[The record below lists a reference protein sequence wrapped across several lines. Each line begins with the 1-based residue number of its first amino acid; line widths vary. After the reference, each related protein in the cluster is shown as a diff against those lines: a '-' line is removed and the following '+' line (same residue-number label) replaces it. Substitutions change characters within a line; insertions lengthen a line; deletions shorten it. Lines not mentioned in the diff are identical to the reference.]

1 MSGFGQRGVTCSQ
14 FNAFV
19 CHNDNHWFSIRKI
32 HGKWFNLNSTNA
44 FGPQLITDFYLE
56 LFLASIKVD

>member
-1 MSGFGQRGVTCSQ
+1 M
-14 FNAFV
+14 